1 MSWVLIGIFLALS
14 LMGIPLAVSLGL
26 AAVIVLYLY
35 GFDLSIVP
43 QIMTTSM
50 NSFILVAVPLFI
62 LAGNLMERGGMSERI
77 FNFATSIVGRWRGGL
92 GHVNVVASMIFG
104 GISGSSVADVASLGP
119 LEIKAMTERKYPKPY
134 SAALM
139 LVTSTLASVIPPSIL
154 LIVAAVTAQES
165 VAAALAG
172 GLGPG
177 LLLAALFILINYII
191 TVRRNYGEVVAIGL
205 RQGIRM
211 FLVAIPALVTPV
223 VILYG
228 IFGGFI
234 TPTEAAAVGVVYTIF
249 VSALFYRVLRWR
261 NVPVI
266 LIQTAK
272 TTGTILFI
280 AMSASI
286 ATYVFTVDGLPGQ
299 VSEGLLAISNNQ
311 VVALALMGLILIVLG
326 MFMDIIAAI
335 FLLVPV
341 LTPAAVAV
349 GLDPIH
355 FLVFMVMALS
365 VGLTTPPVG
374 VCLFAASYVSG
385 LSIERIARAAV
396 PFYVV
401 LLVFL
406 VLIALVPAIVL
417 WPVSLFNV

>member
-1 MSWVLIGIFLALS
+1 MSWLLIGIFIVLS
-14 LMGIPLAVSLGL
+14 LLGIPLAISLGL
-26 AAVIVLYLY
+26 AAVSVLYLY
-35 GFDLSIVP
+35 GFSLSIVP
-43 QIMTTSM
+43 QAMYTSM
-50 NSFILVAVPLFI
+50 NNFILVAVPLFI
-62 LAGNLMERGGMSERI
+62 LAGNVMERGGMSERI
-77 FNFATSIVGRWRGGL
+77 FDFATGIVGRWRGGL
-92 GHVNVVASMIFG
+92 GNVNVVASMIFG

-134 SAALM
+134 STSLV

-154 LIVAAVTAQES
+154 MIVAAVTAQQS

-177 LLLAALFILINYII
+177 ILLAALFLLANYVIS
-191 TVRRNYGEVVAIGL
+191 VRRGYGEVVAFGFG
-205 RQGIRM
+205 QAIRS
-211 FLVAIPALVTPV
+211 FLLAIPALVTPV

-234 TPTEAAAVGVVYTIF
+234 TPTEAAAVAVVYTTI
-249 VSALFYRVLRWR
+249 VSALFYRHLRWH
-261 NVPVI
+261 NLPGI
-266 LIQTAK
+266 LIRTAK
-272 TTGTILFI
+272 TTGTILLI

-286 ATYVFTVDGLPGQ
+286 CTYVFTIDGLPAQ
-299 VSEGLLAISNNQ
+299 VSEGILSISGNRI
-311 VVALALMGLILIVLG
+311 VVLALMGIILIVLG

-341 LTPAAVAV
+341 LTPTALIV

-365 VGLTTPPVG
+365 IGLTTPPVG

-385 LSIERIARAAV
+385 LSIERVARASV
-396 PFYVV
+396 PFYLILLAQL
-401 LLVFL
+401 LLV
-406 VLIALVPAIVL
+406 ALVPAITL
-417 WPVSLFNV
+417 WPVSLFNL